1 MTEINDSIAHP
12 NVPDTLDRIAD
23 DVSRDGGWCQDDLGA
38 YDQLDG
44 PVCAF
49 GALMRY
55 NVAFE
60 TNARYA
66 LEKTLM
72 DTGVTIDPANNIAV
86 WNNHPDRTAGEV
98 ADAFRM
104 TAKRLREAESA
115 EVTL

>member
-23 DVSRDGGWCQDDLGA
+23 DVSRDGGWCRYSLG
-38 YDQLDG
+38 DFLGSDG
-44 PVCAF
+44 PVCAY
-49 GALMRY
+49 GGLMRY
-55 NVAFE
+55 HIEFATEDV
-60 TNARYA
+60 RD
-66 LEKTLM
+66 TLAELVGG
-72 DTGVTIDPANNIAV
+72 TQRPYIAE

-115 EVTL
+115 EVTR